1 NVGEAGSV
9 QGITA
14 QVNVAN
20 AGNWS
25 TLNVDDS
32 ADATP
37 RTVNL
42 SVSGNFGNIS
52 GLAPAVI
59 QYRKNDLRALNVW
72 GGNDNNTFNIYDT
85 VQSTI
90 AGGSP
95 TTLHAGAGFDVI
107 NVLGTTGPLV
117 VDPQNNYNHVT
128 FGGPAGL
135 GGSLT
140 KIRGDVTVRGQG
152 TGNFLDISDSLNSA
166 PYTYTMDAQRLY

>member
-37 RTVNL
+37 RTVSL
-42 SVSGNFGNIS
+42 SVSGNFGNIA

-90 AGGSP
+90 ARGSP
-95 TTLHAGAGFDVI
+95 TPLHADAGFDAL
-107 NVLGTTGPLV
+107 NVLGTTGPPHV
-117 VDPQNNYNHVT
+117 APQHNFNH
-128 FGGPAGL
+128 FPGGGPAAP
-135 GGSLT
+135 GGT
-140 KIRGDVTVRGQG
+140 PAHTR
-152 TGNFLDISDSLNSA
+152 
-166 PYTYTMDAQRLY
+166 